1 MYIHR
6 TIDNELLKWKSSEK
20 RKPLLIRGARQVGK
34 TWTIRKFG
42 IQFEHYVE
50 VNFDLDKN
58 VCEIFNKNHSPHE
71 ICELLSLYYK
81 IPIEEGKSL
90 LFLDEIQS
98 CIAALGTLR
107 YFYEKMPGLHVI
119 AAGSLLEFALEE
131 LPSVG
136 VGRIRSIFMYPLSF
150 NEYLNAIGETNLLS
164 KKKLASPQNPLPKIL
179 HVKLLKYLK
188 KFMLLGGMPEV
199 ISTFI
204 SNRDLVECK
213 QVLTDLII
221 SFNDDFAKY
230 KKRLSVSCIREVFES
245 AVMQSGTKFSYSKIE
260 AGFSYYQIRES
271 VRLLI
276 MAGLII
282 PVVHSSANGLPLG
295 AEANPKKRK
304 LLVMDTGILQ
314 LLQNLDMFEIT
325 MADDF
330 SVINKGNI
338 AEVFIGLE
346 LLKYKSP
353 YEKASLFYWHREAKS
368 SNAEVDYVVTVKD
381 AICPVEVKAGA
392 KGAMR
397 SMFLFL
403 KEKNLKRGIRVSME
417 NFSSYDNIDVYPLYA
432 TDNITN
438 PKTDQ

>member
-1 MYIHR
+1 MYIPR
-6 TIDNELLKWKSSEK
+6 TIDNELLKWMSAVK

-34 TWTIRKFG
+34 TKTVRHFG
-42 IQFEHYVE
+42 TQFEHYIE
-50 VNFDLDKN
+50 VNFDADKN
-58 VCEIFNKNHSPHE
+58 VCKIFNESQSPQE
-71 ICELLSLYYK
+71 ICEVLSLYYK

-98 CIAALGTLR
+98 CIPALGSLR
-107 YFYEKMPGLHVI
+107 YFYERMPGLHVI

-131 LPSVG
+131 LPSMG
-136 VGRIRSIFMYPLSF
+136 VGRIRSLFMYPLSF
-150 NEYLNAIGETNLLS
+150 NEYLNAIGETKLLE
-164 KKKLASPQNPLPKIL
+164 KKKLASPQNTLHDIL
-179 HVKLLKYLK
+179 HEKLLKHLK
-188 KFMLLGGMPEV
+188 KFMVLGGMPEV
-199 ISTFI
+199 MSTFI
-204 SNRDLVECK
+204 STGDLLECK

-230 KKRLSVSCIREVFES
+230 KKRLSVSCLREVFES
-245 AVMQSGTKFSYSKIE
+245 SVMQSGTKFSYSKIE

-271 VRLLI
+271 VRLLL

-330 SVINKGNI
+330 STINKGNM
-338 AEVFIGLE
+338 AEVFTGLE
-346 LLKYKSP
+346 LLKYKSS

-368 SNAEVDYVVTVKD
+368 SNAEVDYILAVNSS
-381 AICPVEVKAGA
+381 IYPVEVKAGT
-392 KGAMR
+392 KGSMR

-403 KEKNLKRGIRVSME
+403 KEKNQEKGIRVSME

-432 TDNITN
+432 IENITDM
-438 PKTDQ
+438 KTV

>member
-1 MYIHR
+1 MYIPR
-6 TIDNELLKWKSSEK
+6 AVDNELIKWKSSEK

-34 TWTIRKFG
+34 TRTIKHLG
-42 IQFEHYVE
+42 NQFEHYIE

-58 VCEIFNKNHSPHE
+58 ACKIFNTNHSPQE
-71 ICELLSLYYK
+71 ICELLSLYFK
-81 IPIEEGKSL
+81 IPITEGESL

-98 CIAALGTLR
+98 CVAALGSLR

-131 LPSVG
+131 LPSMG

-150 NEYLNAIGETNLLS
+150 NEYLNAVGEINLLN
-164 KKKLASPQNPLPKIL
+164 KKKLASPQNPLPEIL
-179 HVKLLKYLK
+179 HEKLLKYLK
-188 KFMLLGGMPEV
+188 KFMFLGGMPEV

-204 SNRDLVECK
+204 SSGDLVECK

-230 KKRLSVSCIREVFES
+230 KKRLSVTCLREVFES
-245 AVMQSGTKFSYSKIE
+245 SVLQSGTKFSYSKIE
-260 AGFSYYQIRES
+260 AGFSHYQIKES

-295 AEANPKKRK
+295 AEANLKRRK

-314 LLQNLDMFEIT
+314 LLQNLDMFEIV
-325 MADDF
+325 MADNF
-330 SVINKGNI
+330 STINKGNM

-346 LLKYKSP
+346 LLKYRSP

-368 SNAEVDYVVTVKD
+368 SNAEVDYIVD
-381 AICPVEVKAGA
+381 ANRTICPVEVKAGG

-397 SMFLFL
+397 SLFLFL
-403 KEKNLKRGIRVSME
+403 KEKKLNRGIRASME
-417 NFSSYDNIDVYPLYA
+417 NFSSYDNIEVYPLYA
-432 TDNITN
+432 AENIIN
-438 PKTDQ
+438 SKTV